1 SGRALPASFYARP
14 TPVVARGL
22 LGHVLVSE
30 VGGRR
35 TAGRIVETEAYVG
48 PDDPACHGYGA
59 RRTRRNATLFE
70 PPGTAYVY
78 FTYGMHWCLN
88 AVTERE
94 GFPAAVLIRALEPLE
109 GLPTMR
115 RRRRSRSDRELCSGP
130 AKLCQALGVTG
141 REDGVPLTHDPQA
154 AAQPTARRHYRDTE
168 DRHHSGGRLAAAV
181 SDRRIAVGLALGLL
195 LVLQQPIVV
204 DGHIDTPQRMLDMK
218 TDITARLSDGHV
230 DVPRMRE
237 GGLTAAFFSI
247 WVDARYAGRAAYQR
261 ALDLIGAVR
270 ALADTNPEVELA
282 TTADQVRAAA
292 ARGHIAAL
300 MGVEGGHA
308 IANSLTKLDS
318 LYGRGVRYRTPA
330 GNKGNGWS
338 ASATA
343 PRRHGAMTRFE
354 RTAVRL

>member
-1 SGRALPASFYARP
+1 RVGGGAGGRRSWSPGWPGTGWSESGSRRGRDERRRAGTAPRRRAAARVAARARGAAASATGAQRPGARAGRLRGRGRVILVQGEARAHWRSVSGRALPASFYARP

-70 PPGTAYVY
+70 RPGTAYVY
-78 FTYGMHWCLN
+78 FTYGMPWCLK

-141 REDGVPLTHDPQA
+141 REDGVPLT
-154 AAQPTARRHYRDTE
+154 R
-168 DRHHSGGRLAAAV
+168 GRLRIVRPRSRQRDAIIVTPRIGITRAV
-181 SDRRIAVGLALGLL
+181 DWPLRFLIAGSL
-195 LVLQQPIVV
+195 
-204 DGHIDTPQRMLDMK
+204 
-218 TDITARLSDGHV
+218 
-230 DVPRMRE
+230 
-237 GGLTAAFFSI
+237 
-247 WVDARYAGRAAYQR
+247 WVSR
-261 ALDLIGAVR
+261 
-270 ALADTNPEVELA
+270 
-282 TTADQVRAAA
+282 
-292 ARGHIAAL
+292 
-300 MGVEGGHA
+300 
-308 IANSLTKLDS
+308 
-318 LYGRGVRYRTPA
+318 
-330 GNKGNGWS
+330 
-338 ASATA
+338 
-343 PRRHGAMTRFE
+343 
-354 RTAVRL
+354 